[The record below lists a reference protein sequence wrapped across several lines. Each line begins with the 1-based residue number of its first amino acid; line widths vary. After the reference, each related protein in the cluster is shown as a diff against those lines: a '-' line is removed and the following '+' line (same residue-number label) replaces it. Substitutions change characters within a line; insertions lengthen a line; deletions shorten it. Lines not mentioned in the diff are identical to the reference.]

1 MSPSYQNPDSTVRY
15 FWSRAPRA
23 VGRVSPVSREL
34 LTDSGYLLA
43 WPWAA
48 AVVPPACLLLGVL
61 VGLLHP
67 GQVYSGSVGIL
78 VVLVLVGAVGATA
91 GSWFCVGF
99 LPADL
104 ILRPSSWSSQ
114 EVSKLGLLVVDA
126 LLVLLVV
133 LAAASAVRLGPPLAS
148 RVVMWLR
155 RAGTRPAAPASA
167 RARLL
172 GDMVMNGF
180 VYGMLLYAWLHSTP
194 TLLRPAYTWA
204 SQVPDTKAVQSLQ
217 ANVWPLVLLGFV
229 GVAGRTYLMWLAAS
243 RPAGAARFEEAET
256 GDDRE
261 RPEYPAWLWLAVRAV
276 IAVVL
281 AAGLF
286 THLWEAVV
294 LGGTIAV
301 GLWLQHRLGDYEPW
315 VRAVVRVPAALR
327 LLAVLV
333 VSQIMALIVLPSLF
347 SSTNDLWPV
356 FAATTILLLLNL
368 AVFPERERSS
378 LARGEGSR

>member
-1 MSPSYQNPDSTVRY
+1 
-15 FWSRAPRA
+15 
-23 VGRVSPVSREL
+23 
-34 LTDSGYLLA
+34 
-43 WPWAA
+43 
-48 AVVPPACLLLGVL
+48 
-61 VGLLHP
+61 
-67 GQVYSGSVGIL
+67 
-78 VVLVLVGAVGATA
+78 
-91 GSWFCVGF
+91 
-99 LPADL
+99 
-104 ILRPSSWSSQ
+104 
-114 EVSKLGLLVVDA
+114 
-126 LLVLLVV
+126 
-133 LAAASAVRLGPPLAS
+133 
-148 RVVMWLR
+148 
-155 RAGTRPAAPASA
+155 
-167 RARLL
+167 
-172 GDMVMNGF
+172 
-180 VYGMLLYAWLHSTP
+180 
-194 TLLRPAYTWA
+194 
-204 SQVPDTKAVQSLQ
+204 
-217 ANVWPLVLLGFV
+217 
-229 GVAGRTYLMWLAAS
+229 MWLAAS

-286 THLWEAVV
+286 THFWEAVV